1 MVRVTPGLV
10 TLTGRDL
17 RIDNVVAVARH
28 HARVELATDAAE
40 RVERS
45 QRLVRQLVER
55 GAVIYGVTTGLAD
68 HKGMPVPQEGIE
80 AFQRRIVL
88 SHVVGVGPSLPGDV
102 VRAIMLARANTLAT
116 GGSGAGR
123 GLIDALIALLNHRIQ
138 PRVPEKGSLGVTDL
152 SHLASIA
159 LVVLGEGEAEMNGTT
174 IAGRDALASAGLHPA
189 RLGPKEGLALISANA
204 ASVGRGALVA
214 ADLDRLLRC
223 MDVAAALSLE
233 AFRGNVGPYDV
244 EIERAHADA
253 GQAAT
258 AARLRGLLAGSN
270 LYEAGTARSVQDPYS
285 FRCVPQAHG
294 AARNS
299 AAAAQRTVELELNA
313 AGDTPL
319 VVPGTGRIISNGN
332 FLVLGLTLAFEQ
344 LAIAL
349 AHVTALSVARTKALM
364 SARMTGLP
372 GTLIASAAPQTG
384 LSILQET
391 ATSLQT
397 GIRLQAN
404 PSSLDFLPIADGVED
419 HATGAM
425 DAVAKLEAGVRD
437 AWLILAVELMA
448 AAQGV
453 DLRKTSGSGVHLGE
467 GTRRA
472 HEAIRRDVPFLRE
485 DAPLTPFVETL
496 AARVRSS
503 VFIEEIEAALPAGD

>member
-1 MVRVTPGLV
+1 MTRQAPALV
-10 TLTGRDL
+10 TLSGHDL
-17 RIDNVVAVARH
+17 TVEHVVDVARR
-28 HARVELATDAAE
+28 HARVELATEAAE

-45 QRLVRQLVER
+45 QRLVKQLIDR
-55 GAVIYGVTTGLAD
+55 GEVIYGVTTGLAD
-68 HKGMPVPQEGIE
+68 HKGMPVQQEETE

-88 SHVVGVGPSLPGDV
+88 SHVVGVGPALPADV

-123 GLIDALIALLNHRIQ
+123 GLIDLLIALLNHRIH

-152 SHLASIA
+152 SHLAHIA
-159 LVVLGEGEAEMNGTT
+159 LVLLGEGDAEVNGRTV
-174 IAGRDALASAGLHPA
+174 AGRDALASAGLLPP

-204 ASVGRGALVA
+204 ASVGRGALVVS
-214 ADLDRLLRC
+214 DLDRLLRTV
-223 MDVAAALSLE
+223 DLAAALSLE
-233 AFRGNVGPYDV
+233 AFCGNVAPYDLEV
-244 EIERAHADA
+244 EQAHPDP

-258 AARLRGLLAGSN
+258 AGRLRALLAGSS
-270 LYEAGTARSVQDPYS
+270 LYRPGAARSVQDPYS

-299 AAAAQRTVELELNA
+299 AAAACRVVEIELNA

-319 VVPGTGRIISNGN
+319 VAAESGRIISNGN
-332 FLVLGLTLAFEQ
+332 FLVLELTLAFEH

-349 AHVTALSVARTKALM
+349 AHVTALSVARTRALM
-364 SARMTGLP
+364 SSRMTGLP
-372 GTLIASAAPQTG
+372 GTLIASTAPQTG

-397 GIRLQAN
+397 GIRLRAN

-425 DAVAKLEAGVRD
+425 DAVAKVEAGIRD
-437 AWLILAVELMA
+437 ATLIVGVELMT
-448 AAQGV
+448 AAQAV
-453 DLRKTSGSGVHLGE
+453 DLRGGIGLGE

-472 HEAIRRDVPFLRE
+472 YEIIRRDIPFLRE
-485 DAPLTPFVETL
+485 DTPLSPFVETL
-496 AARVRSS
+496 GSRVWSGA
-503 VFIEEIEAALPAGD
+503 FIEEVV